1 MLTFTHHLLSL
12 PFPLSYPHN
21 HDPTVPI
28 KEGLRN
34 VQDVIEKRQMGE
46 STRRETAKTVQEL
59 LQKLQA
65 LKKLID
71 SKNVDQLASVRS
83 AHPTRPSARVPFLLY
98 GERSPTPH
106 LPPSLADIPALFRL
120 RTIWLGSKSKPKLCL
135 QVASGDETLCK
146 LFRVIRRILHGLW
159 RHNE

>member
-1 MLTFTHHLLSL
+1 MYAYIHTPPPFLFSSIRSL

-83 AHPTRPSARVPFLLY
+83 AHPPP
-98 GERSPTPH
+98 PH
-106 LPPSLADIPALFRL
+106 AHRHASLSFYMVNVRQRLTSLPRGYTCI
-120 RTIWLGSKSKPKLCL
+120 I
-135 QVASGDETLCK
+135 
-146 LFRVIRRILHGLW
+146 
-159 RHNE
+159 

>member
-1 MLTFTHHLLSL
+1 MYAYIHTPPPFLFSSIRSL

-83 AHPTRPSARVPFLLY
+83 ARAQARGARRRGVARWR
-98 GERSPTPH
+98 GHARE
-106 LPPSLADIPALFRL
+106 
-120 RTIWLGSKSKPKLCL
+120 LC
-135 QVASGDETLCK
+135 G
-146 LFRVIRRILHGLW
+146 RG
-159 RHNE
+159 

>member
-83 AHPTRPSARVPFLLY
+83 AHPPPPPAHRHASLSFYLVNVHQRLTS
-98 GERSPTPH
+98 
-106 LPPSLADIPALFRL
+106 LPRGYTCI
-120 RTIWLGSKSKPKLCL
+120 I
-135 QVASGDETLCK
+135 
-146 LFRVIRRILHGLW
+146 
-159 RHNE
+159 